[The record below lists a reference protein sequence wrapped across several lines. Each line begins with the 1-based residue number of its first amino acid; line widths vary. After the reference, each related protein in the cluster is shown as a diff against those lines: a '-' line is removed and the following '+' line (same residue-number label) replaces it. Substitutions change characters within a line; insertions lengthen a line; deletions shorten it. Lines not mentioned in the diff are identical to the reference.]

1 MEKKDNLQLP
11 ENAFREL
18 KDGEEYKP
26 LMSPDK
32 VYPEVNGRHSD
43 YTVEYH
49 VRPFTIEESQ
59 VVFDTNPKNL
69 SLEEMFRLALTYTP
83 GSATYNKIFMTA
95 VQLFP
100 DNPTANLNAACIAL
114 IQKDTKTAAVFLEK
128 APPLPETT
136 LAKGVLCFLQGNY
149 KEAEALFRQSKDA
162 GLLQA
167 DDNLKQI
174 LEVE

>member
-1 MEKKDNLQLP
+1 
-11 ENAFREL
+11 
-18 KDGEEYKP
+18 
-26 LMSPDK
+26 
-32 VYPEVNGRHSD
+32 
-43 YTVEYH
+43 
-49 VRPFTIEESQ
+49 
-59 VVFDTNPKNL
+59 
-69 SLEEMFRLALTYTP
+69 MFRLALTYTP
-83 GSATYNKIFMTA
+83 GSATYNKIFYDCRTI
-95 VQLFP
+95 VSGQSYGQSECCLYSI
-100 DNPTANLNAACIAL
+100 DT
-114 IQKDTKTAAVFLEK
+114 KDTKTAAVFLEK

>member
-1 MEKKDNLQLP
+1 MRFP
-11 ENAFREL
+11 AFYRFVL
-18 KDGEEYKP
+18 KHWFVI
-26 LMSPDK
+26 L
-32 VYPEVNGRHSD
+32 RHSD

-114 IQKDTKTAAVFLEK
+114 IREK

>member
-1 MEKKDNLQLP
+1 
-11 ENAFREL
+11 
-18 KDGEEYKP
+18 
-26 LMSPDK
+26 
-32 VYPEVNGRHSD
+32 
-43 YTVEYH
+43 
-49 VRPFTIEESQ
+49 
-59 VVFDTNPKNL
+59 
-69 SLEEMFRLALTYTP
+69 LEEMFRLALTYTP

-174 LEVE
+174 LEVK

>member
-1 MEKKDNLQLP
+1 
-11 ENAFREL
+11 
-18 KDGEEYKP
+18 
-26 LMSPDK
+26 
-32 VYPEVNGRHSD
+32 
-43 YTVEYH
+43 
-49 VRPFTIEESQ
+49 
-59 VVFDTNPKNL
+59 
-69 SLEEMFRLALTYTP
+69 
-83 GSATYNKIFMTA
+83 MTA

-114 IQKDTKTAAVFLEK
+114 IQKTQNRSRLSRK